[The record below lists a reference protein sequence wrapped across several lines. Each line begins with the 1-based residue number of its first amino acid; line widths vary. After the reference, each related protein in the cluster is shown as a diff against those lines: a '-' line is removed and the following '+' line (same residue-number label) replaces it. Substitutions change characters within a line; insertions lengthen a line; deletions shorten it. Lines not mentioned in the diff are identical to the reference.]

1 MDHAHMGRLILI
13 LLAVIAVIAMISTVN
28 ALARTA
34 STAAQEADVPK
45 SVQTIS
51 YGLLIALMFG
61 VVTGWFG
68 GL

>member
-1 MDHAHMGRLILI
+1 MGRLILI
-13 LLAVIAVIAMISTVN
+13 LLAVIDVIAMISTVN